1 MKLNFPVNRAA
12 LSSVR
17 LQPALPSVQ
26 NESKVKHYRGKAQ
39 SKKMKQEVYN
49 ILALFMGERKDN
61 LRWPSQQKI
70 VMDAFY

>member
-49 ILALFMGERKDN
+49 ILALFMG
-61 LRWPSQQKI
+61 
-70 VMDAFY
+70 